1 MVKVIFASLG
11 EGIGTQWHMLSKIFF
26 GILRWAVMQT
36 SIDAI
41 AFAVRWLL

>member
-1 MVKVIFASLG
+1 MGMVKVILASLVWA
-11 EGIGTQWHMLSKIFF
+11 IGTQWHMLGKMLF

-41 AFAVRWLL
+41 AVAVR